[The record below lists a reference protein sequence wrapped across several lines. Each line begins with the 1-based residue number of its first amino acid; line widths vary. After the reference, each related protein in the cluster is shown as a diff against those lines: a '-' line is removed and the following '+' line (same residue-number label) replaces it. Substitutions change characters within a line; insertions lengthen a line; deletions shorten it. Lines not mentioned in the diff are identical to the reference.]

1 MPSKKICTKNM
12 PFEECELAI
21 LRTAVDTAQEKIA
34 KRVVSSPAIKDMT
47 EIVEQFIKKKG
58 LIPYGGIAINN
69 ILPKDDQFYDEETDI
84 PDYDFFSPNAM
95 DDAKE
100 LADIYQAKGYD
111 NVEAKAGQH
120 FGTYKVFVQ
129 FIPVADI
136 TLIPKPLFKTLK
148 EHAITVDGIPY
159 TPPNYLRMSMF
170 LELSRP
176 AGDTSRWEKVYKRMR
191 LLNKHYP
198 LKSTKCDKSPFQRP
212 MEFSQEEAANI
223 FDVTRTTLINQGVV
237 FFGGYAISQY
247 SQYMPKK
254 LQKKIK
260 PVPDFD
266 VLSNEPRR
274 TADILRERLKESGIS
289 NVTVVHHK
297 GLGEII
303 PQNFEVKVGKDTICY
318 VYEPVGCHSYNLIQ
332 LGAREIK
339 IATIDT
345 MLSFYLA
352 FLYGYDEFGEEYADR
367 VLCMSQFLFDV
378 QQKNRLSQKGLLKR
392 FSIACYGH
400 QETKEEMRA
409 EKAKIFEELKGQ
421 KGTRIYEHFLSYKPG
436 EKRKSSSNRNPKTK
450 KSKIKKTIKKK
461 KDKSLKSKSK
471 KKHTRKSSKLRG
483 GTAHRQPNLSM
494 NLNTVRNME
503 SHAANADNH
512 PLIINLRRSAA
523 TLDMDAFEEIM
534 NEIFTYEVLND
545 VYRNNIDGTLYSDSF
560 FSHIG
565 SAISDLSSGIDRLRI
580 SGETDMATN
589 MLNRLHRI
597 TLEDIIGGDLDL
609 QLRRRIR
616 QNPIVRR
623 ITEER
628 DLGYLMEFDIMKI
641 YTDL

>member
-12 PFEECELAI
+12 SFDECELAI
-21 LRTAVDTAQEKIA
+21 LRLAVDTAQEKIA
-34 KRVVSSPAIKDMT
+34 RRVVASPAIKDMT

-100 LADIYQAKGYD
+100 LADIYYAKGYN

-136 TLIPKPLFKTLK
+136 TSIPKPLFKTLK
-148 EHAITVDGIPY
+148 DNAITVDGIPY
-159 TPPNYLRMSMF
+159 TPPNFLRMSMF

-176 AGDTSRWEKVYKRMR
+176 AGDTSRWEKVYKRLR

-198 LKSTKCDKSPFQRP
+198 LKSTKCNNSPFQRP
-212 MEFSQEEAANI
+212 MEFSQEEAGHI
-223 FDVTRTTLINQGVV
+223 FEITRDTLVNQGVV

-260 PVPDFD
+260 SVPDFD

-274 TADILRERLKESGIS
+274 TAEILRERLKEADIS

-297 GLGEII
+297 GVGEII
-303 PQNFEVKVGKDTICY
+303 PQNFEIKVGKDTICY
-318 VYEPVGCHSYNLIQ
+318 VYEPVGCHSYNIIQ
-332 LGAREIK
+332 VGTREIK

-352 FLYGYDEFGEEYADR
+352 FLYGYDKFGEEYADR
-367 VLCMSQFLFDV
+367 ILCMSQFLFDV

-409 EKAKIFEELKGQ
+409 EKAKVFEELKDQ
-421 KGTRIYEHFLSYKPG
+421 KGTRVYEEHFLSYKPG
-436 EKRKSSSNRNPKTK
+436 EKRQPLKRNSKTK
-450 KSKIKKTIKKK
+450 KSKMKKTVKKK
-461 KDKSLKSKSK
+461 KVKPLKSKSK
-471 KKHTRKSSKLRG
+471 RKQTRKTSKLRG
-483 GTAHRQPNLSM
+483 GAAPPQE
-494 NLNTVRNME
+494 RN
-503 SHAANADNH
+503 N
-512 PLIINLRRSAA
+512 PLIVRLRETAQADRFDDFAQALRDICS
-523 TLDMDAFEEIM
+523 
-534 NEIFTYEVLND
+534 YEVIND
-545 VYRNNIDGTLYSDSF
+545 VYRNNRNEAF
-560 FSHIG
+560 FTEMAAAVRNMANSIG
-565 SAISDLSSGIDRLRI
+565 EFEDNAQDR
-580 SGETDMATN
+580 E
-589 MLNRLHRI
+589 
-597 TLEDIIGGDLDL
+597 E
-609 QLRRRIR
+609 QLRYRRM
-616 QNPIVRR
+616 RR
-623 ITEER
+623 RLMQLMAATGISTQQGPFRTIGIER
-628 DLGYLMEFDIMKI
+628 HNLSQISNDLRRVDDASLGDDFENRMRSVTGGSL
-641 YTDL
+641 

>member
-12 PFEECELAI
+12 SFDECELAI
-21 LRTAVDTAQEKIA
+21 LRLAVDTAQEKIA
-34 KRVVSSPAIKDMT
+34 KRVVASPAIKDMT

-100 LADIYQAKGYD
+100 LADIYHAKGYD

-136 TLIPKPLFKTLK
+136 TSIPKPLFKTIK
-148 EHAITVDGIPY
+148 DNAITVDGIPY
-159 TPPNYLRMSMF
+159 TPPNFLRMSMF

-176 AGDTSRWEKVYKRMR
+176 AGDTSRWEKVYKRLR

-198 LKSTKCDKSPFQRP
+198 LKSTKCEKSPFQRP
-212 MEFSQEEAANI
+212 MEFSQEEAVHI
-223 FDVTRTTLINQGVV
+223 FEVTRDTLINQGVV

-247 SQYMPKK
+247 SHYMPKK
-254 LQKKIK
+254 LQKTIK

-274 TADILRERLKESGIS
+274 TAEILRERLKEADVS

-297 GLGEII
+297 GVGEII
-303 PQNFEVKVGKDTICY
+303 PNNFEVKVGKDTICY
-318 VYEPVGCHSYNLIQ
+318 VYEPVGCHSYNNVQ
-332 LGAREIK
+332 LGTREIK

-352 FLYGYDEFGEEYADR
+352 FLYGYDKFGEEYADR

-409 EKAKIFEELKGQ
+409 EKAKVFEELKGQ
-421 KGTRIYEHFLSYKPG
+421 KGTRLYEEHFLSYKPG
-436 EKRKSSSNRNPKTK
+436 EKRQPLKRNSKTK
-450 KSKIKKTIKKK
+450 KSKMKKTVKKK
-461 KDKSLKSKSK
+461 KVKPLKSKSK
-471 KKHTRKSSKLRG
+471 RKQTRKTSKLRG
-483 GTAHRQPNLSM
+483 GAGRPTE
-494 NLNTVRNME
+494 RN
-503 SHAANADNH
+503 N
-512 PLIINLRRSAA
+512 PLIVRLHETARADRFDEFARALEAIC
-523 TLDMDAFEEIM
+523 
-534 NEIFTYEVLND
+534 TYDVIND
-545 VYRNNIDGTLYSDSF
+545 VYRNNRNEAFFTEIAAAVRNMANSINELQDSGEEQRATTMRGDFMRLMYRMGFLGGSGAFRRILRERNNNTAVADDINRVYNASLGDSF
-560 FSHIG
+560 
-565 SAISDLSSGIDRLRI
+565 
-580 SGETDMATN
+580 E
-589 MLNRLHRI
+589 NRMM
-597 TLEDIIGGDLDL
+597 
-609 QLRRRIR
+609 
-616 QNPIVRR
+616 P
-623 ITEER
+623 
-628 DLGYLMEFDIMKI
+628 
-641 YTDL
+641 

>member
-95 DDAKE
+95 DDAIE
-100 LADIYQAKGYD
+100 LADIYHAKGYD

-136 TLIPKPLFKTLK
+136 TSIPKPLFKTLK
-148 EHAITVDGIPY
+148 DHAITVDGIPY

-212 MEFSQEEAANI
+212 MEFSQEEAAHI

-260 PVPDFD
+260 PFPDFD

-289 NVTVVHHK
+289 NVTVFHHI

-409 EKAKIFEELKGQ
+409 HKAKVFGELKGQ
-421 KGTRIYEHFLSYKPG
+421 KGSRLYEENFLSYKPG
-436 EKRKSSSNRNPKTK
+436 EKRQPSKRNSKTK
-450 KSKIKKTIKKK
+450 KSKMKKTVKKK

-503 SHAANADNH
+503 SHAENANNH

-523 TLDMDAFEEIM
+523 ALDMDAFEEIM

-545 VYRNNIDGTLYSDSF
+545 VYRNNIDGTLYSESF

-565 SAISDLSSGIDRLRI
+565 SAISDLSAGIDRLRI

-589 MLNRLHRI
+589 MLNRLYRI

-616 QNPIVRR
+616 QNPIIRR

>member
-47 EIVEQFIKKKG
+47 KIVEEFIKKKG
-58 LIPYGGIAINN
+58 LVPYGGIAINN

-100 LADIYQAKGYD
+100 LANIYHSKGYS

-136 TLIPKPLFKTLK
+136 TSIPKPLFKTLQK
-148 EHAITVDGIPY
+148 HAITVDGIPY
-159 TPPNYLRMSMF
+159 TPPNFLRMSMF

-198 LKSTKCDKSPFQRP
+198 LKSSKCDGTQFQRP
-212 MEFSQEEAANI
+212 MEFSQDEAIHI
-223 FDVTRTTLINQGVV
+223 FEVTRDTLVNQGVV

-254 LQKKIK
+254 LQKRLK
-260 PVPDFD
+260 PIPDFD

-274 TADILRERLKESGIS
+274 TADILGERLKEAGIS
-289 NVTVVHHK
+289 NVTVVAHQPV
-297 GLGEII
+297 GEII
-303 PQNFEVKVGKDTICY
+303 PKNFEVKVGKDTICY
-318 VYEPVGCHSYNLIQ
+318 VYEPVGCHSYNIVQ
-332 LGAREIK
+332 MGTREIK

-352 FLYGYDEFGEEYADR
+352 FLYGYDDYGEEYGDR
-367 VLCMSQFLFDV
+367 ILCMSQFLFDV

-400 QETKEEMRA
+400 QETLEEMRA
-409 EKAKIFEELKGQ
+409 HKAMVFEEMKGK
-421 KGTRIYEHFLSYKPG
+421 KGTREYEEHFLGYRPG
-436 EKRKSSSNRNPKTK
+436 DRRKSSSKRKLK
-450 KSKIKKTIKKK
+450 VKKTVKKK
-461 KDKSLKSKSK
+461 KSKSLKSTPRK
-471 KKHTRKSSKLRG
+471 KKVQTKKKMTLRG
-483 GTAHRQPNLSM
+483 GYAQRVPPSLSLPAPT
-494 NLNTVRNME
+494 NQV
-503 SHAANADNH
+503 SANNH
-512 PLIINLRRSAA
+512 PLLIQLRQTVNDINL
-523 TLDMDAFEEIM
+523 EGY
-534 NEIFTYEVLND
+534 NEVM
-545 VYRNNIDGTLYSDSF
+545 NNILTYNTLHDVFERGYEYADDF
-560 FSHIG
+560 FSTVY
-565 SAISDLSSGIDRLRI
+565 SANRDLGDYALQLQRA
-580 SGETDMATN
+580 GETDRAN
-589 MLNRLHRI
+589 NIFNRQYLI
-597 TLEDIIGGDLDL
+597 LSDAIGGNLDDPL
-609 QLRRRIR
+609 LTRIRTGPLVSQLRNDDPNNNSRYIIIIR
-616 QNPIVRR
+616 HLHTLF
-623 ITEER
+623 TE
-628 DLGYLMEFDIMKI
+628 L
-641 YTDL
+641 